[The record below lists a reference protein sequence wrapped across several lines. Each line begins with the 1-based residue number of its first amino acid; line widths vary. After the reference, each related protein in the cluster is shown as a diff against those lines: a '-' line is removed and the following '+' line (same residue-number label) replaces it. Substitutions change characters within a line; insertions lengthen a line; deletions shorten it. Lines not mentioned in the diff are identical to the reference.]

1 MPILLCY
8 NFVLEGCRTG
18 VGAVGDDEVKST
30 ICGVRSFRRFFVYSL
45 YALSLARSQQ
55 ATLKIARSASFVL
68 EYLFSL
74 SYIQISSDIC

>member
-1 MPILLCY
+1 
-8 NFVLEGCRTG
+8 
-18 VGAVGDDEVKST
+18 VGDDEVKST
-30 ICGVRSFRRFFVYSL
+30 ICGVRSFRRFVVSSFRRFFVYSL